1 MPMEI
6 FVFLNLWIT
15 GVSIRVTIF
24 SVLTILTFFPVG
36 RKAVPLPSQK
46 ASTREEVLQKLYH

>member
-1 MPMEI
+1 MEI

-15 GVSIRVTIF
+15 GVSTRVTIF
-24 SVLTILTFFPVG
+24 SILTILTVSG
-36 RKAVPLPSQK
+36 IGGNAVPLPSQI